1 MQTLNNYRYE
11 GAMIP
16 FLAIL
21 TIFLFIR
28 HATSAE
34 VNKRFRH
41 LTLSTLVATFL
52 AVAAGFLEGRM
63 QPLPYLLLTTLYYAA
78 ANWNGYLLLSYV
90 AVYVRYDNKRFMHF
104 FHVALLVSFILL
116 AVNLATGF
124 FFSVD
129 AQGMVVKGPQYTLS
143 RSFFVFLFV
152 GTAFALQNI
161 YQQFY
166 GNAQF
171 ILMNLLFFLLIDAF
185 VVQYLFT
192 DTIQIVYL
200 VATAILF
207 STFFYLEA
215 PTLRGIEE
223 AEQELSAVLSDV
235 EHATERTQAAS
246 RAKSD
251 FLANTSHEIRTP
263 MNAILGMNE
272 MILKKTHDAETAHA
286 AHDVKRAGE
295 QLLNIINNILDISK
309 VESGKM
315 EIYPAPFFLS
325 EVIDDIDAM
334 FRERVEEKGLD
345 FLVEINKEFPEHL
358 YGDAD
363 ALRRVIENLLDNAV
377 KYTKEGAVTFHLLGG
392 GRLMEGD
399 DGYVENSAYPE
410 QTHLQIM
417 IEDTGIGMR
426 TEEMDKLFEAFERVN
441 LKETQNIQGA
451 GLGLTLVQYLVKLM
465 NGRILVESMYGEGSA
480 FTIDLPMGIVHE
492 GFDGTIA
499 DYEAM
504 VMPLADERKDFTGR
518 KALVVDDTPVNL
530 IVAEGLLTE
539 LGMEVTTVN
548 SGEACLALLN
558 EGARFDVVFLDH
570 KMPGMDGV
578 ETLREIRKMDKS
590 ATRFIA
596 LTANTGSG
604 LKEMYKEYGFDDYL
618 SKPFTEAELRKVLG

>member
-1 MQTLNNYRYE
+1 MTGLTNYRYE

-21 TIFLFIR
+21 TIFLFVR

-34 VNKRFRH
+34 VNKRFRY
-41 LTLSTLVATFL
+41 LTLSTLVATTL
-52 AVAAGFLEGRM
+52 AVASGFLEGSM
-63 QPLPYLLLTTLYYAA
+63 QPLPYLMLTTLYYAA

-90 AVYVRYDNKRFMHF
+90 AVYVRYENKRFMHI
-104 FHVALLVSFILL
+104 FHVALLVSFFLL
-116 AVNLATGF
+116 AVNLATGY
-124 FFSVD
+124 FFSVN
-129 AQGMVVKGPQYTLS
+129 AQGLLVKGPQYTLS
-143 RSFFVFLFV
+143 RSFFIFLFV
-152 GTAFALQNI
+152 GVAFALQNI

-185 VVQYLFT
+185 VVQHLFV
-192 DTIQIVYL
+192 DSIQIVYL

-207 STFFYLEA
+207 STFFYLEV
-215 PTLRGIEE
+215 PTLRRIEE
-223 AEQELSAVLSDV
+223 AERELSAVLNDV

-272 MILKKTHDAETAHA
+272 MILKKTHDDETAHA

-295 QLLNIINNILDISK
+295 HLLNIINNILDISK

-325 EVIDDIDAM
+325 EIIDDIDAM
-334 FRERVEEKGLD
+334 FRERVEEKGLE
-345 FLVEINKEFPEHL
+345 FHVEINRDFPEHL

-363 ALRRVIENLLDNAV
+363 ALRRIIENLLDNAV
-377 KYTKEGAVTFHLLGG
+377 KYTNEGTVTFHLLGG
-392 GRLMEGD
+392 GRLQAGD
-399 DGYVENSAYPE
+399 EGYVENSAYPE
-410 QTHLQIM
+410 QMHLQIM

-426 TEEMDKLFEAFERVN
+426 TEEMDKLFDAFERVN
-441 LKETQNIQGA
+441 LRETQNIQGA

-480 FTIDLPMGIVHE
+480 FTIDLPVGIVHE

-504 VMPLADERKDFTGR
+504 AAPVAETMRDYTGM

-530 IVAEGLLTE
+530 IVAEGLLTG
-539 LGMEVTTVN
+539 LGMEVTTLD
-548 SGEACLALLN
+548 SGEACLALLQQ
-558 EGARFDVVFLDH
+558 GAQFDVVFLDH

-578 ETLREIRKMDKS
+578 ETLRRIRKTAHTKY
-590 ATRFIA
+590 IA
-596 LTANTGSG
+596 LTALTGSG
-604 LKEMYKEYGFDDYL
+604 LREQYKEYGFDDYL
-618 SKPFTEAELRKVLG
+618 SKPLTEADVCRVL

>member
-1 MQTLNNYRYE
+1 MNGLNNYRYE

-34 VNKRFRH
+34 VNKRFRY
-41 LTLSTLVATFL
+41 LTLSTLVATTL
-52 AVAAGFLEGRM
+52 AVASGFLEGSLP
-63 QPLPYLLLTTLYYAA
+63 PLPYLLLTTLYYAA

-90 AVYVRYDNKRFMHF
+90 VAYVRFENKRFLHV
-104 FHVALLVSFILL
+104 FHAALLVSFLLL
-116 AVNLATGF
+116 AVNLATGY

-129 AQGMVVKGPQYTLS
+129 AQGMLVKGPQYTLS

-152 GTAFALQNI
+152 GAAFALQNI

-171 ILMNLLFFLLIDAF
+171 ILMNLLFFSLIDAF
-185 VVQYLFT
+185 VVQYLFI
-192 DTIQIVYL
+192 DSVQIVYL

-215 PTLRGIEE
+215 PTLRGIEQ
-223 AEQELSAVLSDV
+223 AEHELTGVLNDL
-235 EHATERTQAAS
+235 ELATGRTQAAS

-272 MILKKTHDAETAHA
+272 MILKKTHDDETARA

-295 QLLNIINNILDISK
+295 HLLNIINNILDISK

-325 EVIDDIDAM
+325 EVIDDIEAM
-334 FRERVEEKGLD
+334 FRERVEEKGLE
-345 FLVEINKEFPEHL
+345 FHVEINRAFPEHL

-363 ALRRVIENLLDNAV
+363 ALRRIIENLLDNAV
-377 KYTKEGAVTFHLLGG
+377 KYTNEGAVTFHLLGG
-392 GRLMEGD
+392 GRLQEGD
-399 DGYVENSAYPE
+399 EGYVENSAYPE

-426 TEEMDKLFEAFERVN
+426 KEEMDKLFDAFERVN
-441 LKETQNIQGA
+441 LRETQNIQGA
-451 GLGLTLVQYLVKLM
+451 GLGLTLVRYLVNLM

-480 FTIDLPMGIVHE
+480 FTIDLPMGIVHD

-504 VMPLADERKDFTGR
+504 AAQEEKDLTGM

-530 IVAEGLLTE
+530 IVAEGLLTG
-539 LGMEVTTVN
+539 LGMEVTTLD
-548 SGEACLALLN
+548 SGEACLALLQQ
-558 EGARFDVVFLDH
+558 GAQFDVVFLDH

-578 ETLREIRKMDKS
+578 ETLRRIRKTAHTK
-590 ATRFIA
+590 FIA
-596 LTANTGSG
+596 LTALTGSG
-604 LKEMYKEYGFDDYL
+604 LREQYKEYGFDDYL
-618 SKPFTEAELRKVLG
+618 SKPMTEADVCRVLR